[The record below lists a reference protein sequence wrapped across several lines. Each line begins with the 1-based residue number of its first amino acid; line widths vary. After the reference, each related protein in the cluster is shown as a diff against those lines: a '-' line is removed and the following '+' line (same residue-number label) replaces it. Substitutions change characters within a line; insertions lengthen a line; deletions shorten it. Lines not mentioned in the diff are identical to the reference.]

1 MAVPLMGRFDEETE
15 TRFLRAERER
25 LVPFVRAYAVIV
37 GAILMVYTVVNPL
50 FFDQG
55 DEIRFSGLLA
65 TALLVLG
72 GYFGATFWHGY
83 LIRPAIDFICLLAL
97 ATILTADNVIL
108 YNELNR
114 IGAGGHAS
122 IAISGL
128 IVSAFVAISFA
139 GRPRWFLGWFACH
152 AIVFSVVLFL
162 LESTAAGHVYSGLSY
177 LTGAIVMF
185 VLNLALTRAHR
196 QSFVLQEELDIERA
210 KTEELLFNVL
220 PQTAAQRIR
229 AGQVVADAYSD
240 ASVVFADVMGFT
252 QLSKSVSPGHL
263 IDLLN
268 SLFSVADRCA
278 AETGVEKVKTIGDAY
293 LAISGG
299 NSPAE
304 NSALSAIAFARALI
318 AGLEEVRA
326 STGLD
331 VHVRIG
337 IHSGPVVGGV
347 IGETRMAYDYW
358 GETMNIASRI
368 EGVADRDGIAVSE
381 ATYLRSKGEY
391 EFGPP
396 EAIMLKGVGEM
407 PVYKMAAR

>member
-1 MAVPLMGRFDEETE
+1 MGRFDEETE
-15 TRFLRAERER
+15 ARFLRAERER
-25 LVPFVRAYAVIV
+25 LVPFVRAYTAIV
-37 GAILMVYTVVNPL
+37 GVILLVYAVVNPL
-50 FFDQG
+50 FFSQG
-55 DEIRFSGLLA
+55 DEIRFSALLA
-65 TALLVLG
+65 PALLVLG
-72 GYFGATFWHGY
+72 GYFGATFWNGY
-83 LIRPAIDFICLLAL
+83 LPRPFIDFACLLAL
-97 ATILTADNVIL
+97 ATIITADDVL
-108 YNELNR
+108 LFSELNR
-114 IGAGGHAS
+114 IGIGGHAS
-122 IAISGL
+122 IAISSL
-128 IVSAFVAISFA
+128 VVSAFVAIAFA

-152 AIVFSVVLFL
+152 AVVFLNVLFL
-162 LESTAAGHVYSGLSY
+162 LESTIAGHVYAGLSY
-177 LTGAIVMF
+177 LTGASVMF
-185 VLNLALTRAHR
+185 VINLALTRAHR
-196 QSFVLQEELDIERA
+196 LSFLLREELDIERA

-220 PQTAAQRIR
+220 PQTAAQRIKE
-229 AGQVVADAYSD
+229 GKVVADSYSD

-304 NSALSAIAFARALI
+304 NSALSAMAFARALI
-318 AGLEEVRA
+318 AGLAEVREA
-326 STGLD
+326 TGLD
-331 VHVRIG
+331 VHLRIG

-368 EGVADRDGIAVSE
+368 EGVADRDGVAVSE

-391 EFGPP
+391 EFAPS
-396 EAIMLKGVGEM
+396 ETILLKGVGEM
-407 PVYKMAAR
+407 PVYKMIAA